1 MYKSHILLYFCSI
14 TSFCLSIFKWRFLNG
29 YLDLTNGMIR
39 KCILICDL
47 YQNQM
52 RNEVRM
58 KQRPK
63 FFSKNKLEKRNVKR
77 LVYLFDLQ
85 TTLVYTDTFS
95 IFHAAG
101 LTAQWQF

>member
-39 KCILICDL
+39 KCIFICDL
-47 YQNQM
+47 DRNEV

-58 KQRPK
+58 NQRPK
-63 FFSKNKLEKRNVKR
+63 FFSKNKLEKRNVIYSFI
-77 LVYLFDLQ
+77 YL
-85 TTLVYTDTFS
+85 TS
-95 IFHAAG
+95 ILFFKIIKN
-101 LTAQWQF
+101 WV